1 MVFKNIQRIKNALPE
16 VIHVAMFYDNGTIF
30 QTTFE
35 QTINI
40 PKLGENLA
48 ELLNH
53 VRRIY
58 EVSNLKLEVYKK
70 LIVETDDISVI
81 VLKLGEESN
90 LALFFRKEED
100 QELKLQSIKRYIT
113 RIEELIDMDK
123 SELKLQELIIK
134 EEELKYL
141 HTFLKPKEQ
150 EIQDL
155 ENELE
160 KNKID
165 LNQQEI
171 DKISQNIEVIEGECA
186 KLKEQIEFKENEI
199 ARIQEEIEKERKKE

>member
-141 HTFLKPKEQ
+141 QTLLKHKEQ

-155 ENELE
+155 EKELE
-160 KNKID
+160 ENKID